1 MKDTIL
7 RMGVVLLTAMLVLT
21 AFSGGAAA
29 YADDASDNTNIAY
42 NGAYVE
48 QNSGNAYGGG
58 FSAFN
63 SNHAGVTQ
71 VAIGLQQNTDN
82 I

>member
-1 MKDTIL
+1 MRDTVL

-29 YADDASDNTNIAY
+29 FHGDDASGNTNIAS
-42 NGAYVE
+42 NGAYVA
-48 QNSGNAYGGG
+48 QNSGNAGGG
-58 FSAFN
+58 FSAFSTN
-63 SNHAGVTQ
+63 SAGVTQ
-71 VAIGLQQNTDN
+71 VALASQTNTDN

>member
-1 MKDTIL
+1 MRDTIL

-29 YADDASDNTNIAY
+29 YHGDDASDNTNVAY
-42 NGAYVE
+42 NGAYVA
-48 QNSGNAYGGG
+48 QNSGGGL
-58 FSAFN
+58 FSAAN
-63 SNHAGVTQ
+63 SNHADVTQ
-71 VAIGLQQNTDN
+71 VALAGQSNTDL